1 MNKDKLKALCH
12 KLSKESGLPFN
23 MIQTHYFLERI
34 LEQISSSSE
43 CENFIFKGGFLLSN
57 VIGIRQ
63 RSTLDID
70 FVIRQFPLTEEV
82 LLVKFQSILLN
93 SSSDIK
99 YSIQRI
105 EPIRESD
112 EYGGYRLTILC
123 QLENIRQVIPLDIAT
138 GDPITPEAIRY
149 SYKSI
154 FDESEFNICAYNVE
168 TMLAEKLQTIC
179 ERGVFNSRCKD
190 FYDVFMIYST
200 LNDSIDYKLLHAAC
214 VKTFAYRNTSF
225 NKETFE
231 DVLMMLRNDD
241 DLHSSWL
248 RYQKSSPYAVE
259 ITFDKTLDVFE
270 QIIDCMGL

>member
-1 MNKDKLKALCH
+1 M
-12 KLSKESGLPFN
+12 
-23 MIQTHYFLERI
+23 
-34 LEQISSSSE
+34 
-43 CENFIFKGGFLLSN
+43 
-57 VIGIRQ
+57 
-63 RSTLDID
+63 
-70 FVIRQFPLTEEV
+70 
-82 LLVKFQSILLN
+82 KFQSILLN

-112 EYGGYRLTILC
+112 ESGGYRLTILC

-149 SYKSI
+149 SYKRI
-154 FDESEFNICAYNVE
+154 FDESEF
-168 TMLAEKLQTIC
+168 
-179 ERGVFNSRCKD
+179 
-190 FYDVFMIYST
+190 
-200 LNDSIDYKLLHAAC
+200 
-214 VKTFAYRNTSF
+214 RNTSF

-248 RYQKSSPYAVE
+248 RYQKRSPYAVE

-270 QIIDCMGL
+270 QIIERMGL